1 MYSVRRKT
9 KNIDLSSERLQ
20 VHKRRF
26 HRLVTIQAL
35 SSLKPPFSANPS
47 HRSISFLLQDRLLG
61 LPGLF
66 TDTFEHIRF
75 YFFGFSR
82 FFPLLVVG
90 SVR

>member
-1 MYSVRRKT
+1 M
-9 KNIDLSSERLQ
+9 E
-20 VHKRRF
+20 
-26 HRLVTIQAL
+26 AL

-82 FFPLLVVG
+82 FSHF
-90 SVR
+90 